1 MKRNVDLTENRFFS
15 NSSQLVSR
23 LFSDITGKF
32 PWNFD
37 FLEIKSEDDLD
48 LRHQRK
54 SIIAL
59 GDKATRA
66 KIKEYRKMDSLDYCD
81 CCGARM
87 NLKPWDRELGVCHKC
102 NEYYEKSFDRCKWRN
117 KRYNETID

>member
-15 NSSQLVSR
+15 NSSQLVSI

-48 LRHQRK
+48 LGHQRK